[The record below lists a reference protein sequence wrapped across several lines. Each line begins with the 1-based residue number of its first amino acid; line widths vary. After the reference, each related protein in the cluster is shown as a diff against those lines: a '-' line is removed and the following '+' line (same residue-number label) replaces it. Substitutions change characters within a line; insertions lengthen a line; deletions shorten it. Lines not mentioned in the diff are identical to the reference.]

1 MAAPAPGSTG
11 IDQGIDPNDKPVENA
26 DPIDRIDIRLDP
38 ADLATVGAVGLGL
51 GLLATAVPAAS
62 VLRLSPRTILTKGK

>member
-1 MAAPAPGSTG
+1 M
-11 IDQGIDPNDKPVENA
+11 ENA

-38 ADLATVGAVGLGL
+38 AALATVGAVGLGL

-62 VLRLSPRTILTKGK
+62 VVRLSPRTILTKGK

>member
-1 MAAPAPGSTG
+1 MA
-11 IDQGIDPNDKPVENA
+11 
-26 DPIDRIDIRLDP
+26 LDP
-38 ADLATVGAVGLGL
+38 ADLATLGGVGLAI